1 MNWIFSLYVAIL
13 FFLLTP
19 GILLSLPPKGGKY
32 VVAIVHAIVFA
43 VVLHF
48 SGSFISS
55 CSDKLSPV
63 TPVVKEGARGRRVP
77 NMF

>member
-1 MNWIFSLYVAIL
+1 MNWVFSLYVAIL

-43 VVLHF
+43 IVLHF

-55 CSDKLSPV
+55 CSANLSSV
-63 TPVVKEGARGRRVP
+63 KPVVKE
-77 NMF
+77 NMKLPTK